1 MCVRGCSSYLPRHRL
16 QPSAP
21 ATGRRKPPGGPGG
34 GGGRPSSFPR
44 KEAPGGSS
52 DRMRGDAPSPVA
64 GDFPGQGEEQEDRG
78 REETEEHPSRRHVA
92 RVPAWSCGKARQ
104 RPLEE
109 GFVLLAQ
116 GPSKYQ
122 TLPGAHSGV
131 AERSLITSEVSE
143 EWGGERWDSLLSALL
158 SFISPT
164 VGTSQ
169 PKGDSAVTPV

>member
-1 MCVRGCSSYLPRHRL
+1 MGDMLGPSQDGQAHCTDHIVSHMDGHTRHPEKGAAAL
-16 QPSAP
+16 EGWGA
-21 ATGRRKPPGGPGG
+21 
-34 GGGRPSSFPR
+34 
-44 KEAPGGSS
+44 
-52 DRMRGDAPSPVA
+52 
-64 GDFPGQGEEQEDRG
+64 QGEEQEDRG

-143 EWGGERWDSLLSALL
+143 EWGGERWDSPLSALL
-158 SFISPT
+158 SFISPP

>member
-1 MCVRGCSSYLPRHRL
+1 MG
-16 QPSAP
+16 P
-21 ATGRRKPPGGPGG
+21 A
-34 GGGRPSSFPR
+34 RPARTWGTSTTTR
-44 KEAPGGSS
+44 A
-52 DRMRGDAPSPVA
+52 SPVRPA
-64 GDFPGQGEEQEDRG
+64 VSVCVCVCVCVEGWGAQGEEQEDRG

-143 EWGGERWDSLLSALL
+143 EWGGERWDSPLSALL